1 MSELLARVLADP
13 LAVLQTVPCWLLLLV
28 AGVVIAAETG
38 LLLGAVLPGASA
50 VLALG
55 LLSHAGVVAPFPAA
69 ETAALAAVVGAHIGY
84 GLGGRGDL
92 PSGNVFRH
100 PARRAV
106 TLFSRVGPAAVFLG
120 QWTVGVRTL
129 TPRLAR
135 RCGMPYHRFAT
146 YSAPTA
152 AFWGAGLVVV
162 GSLAGNLSAPVLRWL
177 GYGPPVVLVVLVT
190 VTVWRHRERA
200 PR

>member
-1 MSELLARVLADP
+1 MADLLAVFTEP
-13 LAVLQTVPCWLLLLV
+13 VAVLHAVPCWLVLLV

-55 LLSHAGVVAPFPAA
+55 LLAHAGVVPPVQAA
-69 ETAALAAVVGAHIGY
+69 ATAALAAVVGTHVGY
-84 GLGGRGDL
+84 GLGRRGDL
-92 PSGNVFRH
+92 PTGSVLHR
-100 PARRAV
+100 PTQRALA
-106 TLFSRVGPAAVFLG
+106 LFHRVGPAAVCLG

-135 RCGMPYHRFAT
+135 RCGMPYHRFAR

-152 AFWGAGLVVV
+152 AVWGAGLVLL

-177 GYGPPVVLVVLVT
+177 GYGPPVVLALVIA
-190 VTVWRHRERA
+190 VAAWRRREPASR
-200 PR
+200 